1 MKKIKLYLMVV
12 WMMIIR
18 FVKIIKSKMLGIKK
32 TILMENNFRNQQLV
46 KHCQGK
52 GRFRNTVIILVD
64 ITRRKSRYG
73 TYYMVMSLPTVTQV
87 IRATLNEP
95 KSYTK
100 KGVFALGI
108 INACS
113 GNPLIPILPATIL
126 TYLADLALFNTAQSN
141 MALRTIGLAEI
152 RDNAWIVV
160 QHHLKVLM
168 AVAQANSDANTL
180 NGITIIQSGLFKVK
194 MVPGK
199 QNKIFRAIV
208 NTGISGTIILKAA
221 EIQRTSL
228 HIWEQSLDG
237 INWTRIDKTRAVK
250 ITVEGLKPVSKMWFR
265 HGTDP
270 ATALG
275 WEIIYVTIP

>member
-1 MKKIKLYLMVV
+1 MKNIKLFLIVIRI
-12 WMMIIR
+12 MIIR
-18 FVKIIKSKMLGIKK
+18 FVKIVIRKVLRVKK

-52 GRFRNTVIILVD
+52 GRFKNTVIILVD

-73 TYYMVMSLPTVTQV
+73 TYYMMMFLPTVTQV

-95 KSYTK
+95 ISYK
-100 KGVFALGI
+100 EKGNFALGI

-113 GNPLIPILPATIL
+113 GNPLIVILPATIL
-126 TYLADLALFNTAQSN
+126 TYLADLALFNTAQAN
-141 MALRTIGLAEI
+141 MATGTHGNKEL

-168 AVAQANSDANTL
+168 AVAQANSDENTL

-199 QNKIFRAIV
+199 QDKVFRAKV
-208 NTGISGTIILKAA
+208 NTGISGTIILLAPQIAK
-221 EIQRTSL
+221 TSL
-228 HIWEQSLDG
+228 HVWEQSLDG
-237 INWTRIDKTRAVK
+237 INWTPIDKTRK
-250 ITVEGLKPVSKMWFR
+250 GTITVAGLKPVSKMWFR

-270 ATALG
+270 ANVLG
-275 WEIIYVTIP
+275 WDYIYVTIP

>member
-1 MKKIKLYLMVV
+1 MKKIKLVMMVV
-12 WMMIIR
+12 WMMIVRFLKIAIR
-18 FVKIIKSKMLGIKK
+18 KVLGIKK

-52 GRFRNTVIILVD
+52 GRYKNAVIILVD

-73 TYYMVMSLPTVTQV
+73 TYYMMMSLPSVTQV
-87 IRATLNEP
+87 IKATLMEP
-95 KSYTK
+95 KSYRE
-100 KGVFALGI
+100 KGNFALGI

-113 GNPLIPILPATIL
+113 GNPLIVILPATIL
-126 TYLADLALFNTAQSN
+126 TYLADLALFNTAEAN
-141 MALRTIGLAEI
+141 MASRTVGTKEI
-152 RDNAWIVV
+152 RDDAWIVV

-199 QNKIFRAIV
+199 QNKIFRAEV

-221 EIQRTSL
+221 EIPRTSL
-228 HIWEQSLDG
+228 HIWEQSSDG
-237 INWTRIDKTRAVK
+237 ITWTRIDKTRAAK
-250 ITVEGLKPVSKMWFR
+250 ITVTGLKPVSKMWFR

>member
-1 MKKIKLYLMVV
+1 MKKLKLILIMIR
-12 WMMIIR
+12 MMIISI
-18 FVKIIKSKMLGIKK
+18 VKIVISKVLKVKK
-32 TILMENNFRNQQLV
+32 TILMENNFKNQQLQ

-52 GRFRNTVIILVD
+52 GRYRNTVIILVD
-64 ITRRKSRYG
+64 ITRRRSRYG

-87 IRATLNEP
+87 IKATLMEP
-95 KSYTK
+95 RSYRQ
-100 KGVFALGI
+100 KGNWALGI

-113 GNPLIPILPATIL
+113 GNPLIVILPATIIA
-126 TYLADLALFNTAQSN
+126 YLAHLTLFNTAQSN
-141 MALRTIGLAEI
+141 MAFRTVGNRKI
-152 RDNAWIVV
+152 RDDAWIVV
-160 QHHLKVLM
+160 QHDLKALM

-199 QNKIFRAIV
+199 QNKVFRADV
-208 NTGISGTIILKAA
+208 NTGISGTIILNAP
-221 EIQRTSL
+221 EIPRTSL

-237 INWTRIDKTRAVK
+237 ITWTPIDKSRKGTY
-250 ITVEGLKPVSKMWFR
+250 TVTGLKPVSKMWFR

-275 WEIIYVTIP
+275 WDYIYVTIP